1 MKIKNNRLMKCVITT
16 FIFSGVFLIN
26 MQHAKADTT
35 LTHNRGITIKTSEL
49 KTAKVIKAPSDSET
63 VSNGEDSVSRGAI
76 SKGNEVVNYA
86 YKFLGKPYV
95 YGAVGPNAFDCS
107 GLTQYVYN
115 KFGVDISRTTYT
127 QVNVGTKV
135 DKSNLRAGDL
145 VFFNTEGSIS
155 HLGIYLGNGEFI
167 HAPRSGKPVMVSSLC
182 DGYYSER
189 YATAR
194 RIFC

>member
-63 VSNGEDSVSRGAI
+63 VSSGEDSVSRGAI

-135 DKSNLRAGDL
+135 DRSNLRAGDL
-145 VFFNTEGSIS
+145 VFLIQKGQ
-155 HLGIYLGNGEFI
+155 L
-167 HAPRSGKPVMVSSLC
+167 AM
-182 DGYYSER
+182 
-189 YATAR
+189 
-194 RIFC
+194 